1 MNQLLIKELGVRIQ
15 NQRLAHHMTQEQL
28 AERADLHPVYISAVE
43 RGVKCA
49 TLTTLE
55 RITKALDITFSEL
68 FAGIESYEE
77 PAGSMNEIGRL
88 FSSLSR
94 TEQQFAVILLRDIL
108 L

>member
-15 NQRLAHHMTQEQL
+15 NQRTAHHMTQEQL
-28 AERADLHPVYISAVE
+28 AERAGLHPVYISAVE
-43 RGVKCA
+43 RGVKCP

-68 FAGIESYEE
+68 FSGIESYEE
-77 PAGSMNEIGRL
+77 PTGSMNEIGRL
-88 FSSLSR
+88 FSSLSHA
-94 TEQQFAVILLRDIL
+94 EQQFAVSLLRDIL